1 MHWSSTPPSV
11 LCSQSELLEIRIAA
25 GQEDSLSLQKQLAE
39 DGTKLEAALEASR
52 GSVRLMLEEFQLS
65 TQEQKNMI
73 FEVSKC

>member
-1 MHWSSTPPSV
+1 M
-11 LCSQSELLEIRIAA
+11 
-25 GQEDSLSLQKQLAE
+25 SLQKQLAE

-73 FEVSKC
+73 FEVSKCKQLAGVTGANPGV